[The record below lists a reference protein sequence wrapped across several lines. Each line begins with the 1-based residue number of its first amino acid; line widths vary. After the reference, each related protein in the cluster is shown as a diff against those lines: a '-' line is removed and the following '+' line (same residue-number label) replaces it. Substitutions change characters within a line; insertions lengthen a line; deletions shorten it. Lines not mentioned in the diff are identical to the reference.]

1 MEPETNTRP
10 PRGAFVVVAV
20 GLLAAVAAALLSTEA
35 PLSTA
40 TLSWAATTALPDS
53 GPAAIPGGGTARLS
67 GAEIRATE
75 AEGSGYRLYR
85 IAATLTIGAGAAP
98 GRGPVRCAVRVPAT
112 RAAAA
117 HTANN
122 RASYPQP
129 SEGEDLTRQRVPS
142 RVVVEFSAGGAEQA
156 AVGVGDAFAA
166 FASRPGVSVDWAPF
180 RAGRQEWEWR
190 LPHHRLAAPLRLAF
204 VSIWRSAA
212 TPAARIACTVKTNA
226 GSATVRSAGT
236 LG

>member
-1 MEPETNTRP
+1 MNEGRETRP
-10 PRGAFVVVAV
+10 PRGALVVVAV
-20 GLLAAVAAALLSTEA
+20 GLLATVAAALLSTEA

-40 TLSWAATTALPDS
+40 SLSWAATAPLPDS
-53 GPAAIPGGGTARLS
+53 APAAIPAGGTARLS

-85 IAATLTIGAGAAP
+85 VAATLTIGAGAVP
-98 GRGPVRCAVRVPAT
+98 GRSPVRCAVHVPAT

-122 RASYPQP
+122 RAAYPQP

-166 FASRPGVSVDWAPF
+166 FANQPGVAVDWAPF

-190 LPHHRLAAPLRLAF
+190 LARHRLTAPLRLGF

-212 TPAARIACTVKTNA
+212 TPAARIVCTVGA
-226 GSATVRSAGT
+226 ATVHTAGT
-236 LG
+236 LGG